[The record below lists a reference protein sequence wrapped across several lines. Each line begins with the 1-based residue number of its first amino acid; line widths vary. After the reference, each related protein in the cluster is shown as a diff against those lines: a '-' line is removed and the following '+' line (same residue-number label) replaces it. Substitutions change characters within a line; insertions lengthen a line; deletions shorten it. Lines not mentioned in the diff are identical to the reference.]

1 MFPPALIWPFVSAGW
16 TLYLLGKLRKVLDM
30 TDNQTTHFGF
40 ETVPEGDK
48 AGLVQGVFS
57 SVASKYDVMNDAMS
71 LGIHRIW
78 KEAMMD
84 WLAPRSG
91 QKLLDVAGGTG
102 DISFRFLKRAKVGYA
117 TVLDITEPMLIEGR
131 KRAEAAQMDASLDWI
146 VGDAMALPFEDN
158 TFDVYT
164 ISFGIR
170 NVTRPQEALNEAYRV
185 LKPGG
190 RLMVLEFSHIPN
202 DMLQKMYDLYSFNA
216 IPAMGKIITGD
227 RDSYQYLV
235 ESIRNFPDQET
246 FIEMVRT
253 AGFENAKYRN
263 LSLGIACLHSGWK
276 L

>member
-1 MFPPALIWPFVSAGW
+1 MFPPALIWPFVSEGW

-235 ESIRNFPDQET
+235 ESIRNFPDQGT